1 MILAHIQLGV
11 LRTEDANPFNIKMR
25 LASFLLT
32 ISAAFSTSVCIIVLD
47 NVNRAFVIVI
57 EIEVEPDPKVEV
69 QVDEVQVD
77 MDSLN
82 ATVSGDPGC
91 RKKITVI
98 HKVKVVPATLPAT
111 DGDKY

>member
-1 MILAHIQLGV
+1 
-11 LRTEDANPFNIKMR
+11 
-25 LASFLLT
+25 
-32 ISAAFSTSVCIIVLD
+32 
-47 NVNRAFVIVI
+47 VIVI

-69 QVDEVQVD
+69 QVEDEVQVD